1 MAVKVLVPGLLASQA
16 GGKKEFE
23 VEGATL
29 GDALRELPLRDLL
42 FDESGTLRPLVNV
55 YVDRQDMR
63 MRDGLDTPLEGDEEI
78 RIVAA
83 IAGGCA

>member
-1 MAVKVLVPGLLASQA
+1 VAVRVLVPGLLASQA

>member
-1 MAVKVLVPGLLASQA
+1 MAVTVLVPSLLANQA
-16 GGKKEFE
+16 GGKKKFE

-29 GDALRELPLRDLL
+29 GDALRALPIRDLL
-42 FDESGTLRPLVNV
+42 FDEAGQLRPLVNV

-63 MRDGLDTPLEGDEEI
+63 MREGVDTPLEGSEEI
-78 RIVAA
+78 RVVAA

>member
-1 MAVKVLVPGLLASQA
+1 VAVKVLVPGLLASQA

>member
-1 MAVKVLVPGLLASQA
+1 VAVTVLLPGLLAAQV
-16 GGKKEFE
+16 GGRKQLE
-23 VEGATL
+23 VEGATVA
-29 GDALRELPLRDLL
+29 DALRALPIRDLL
-42 FDESGTLRPLVNV
+42 FDEAGELRPLVNV

-63 MRDGLDTPLEGDEEI
+63 MREGLDTPLDGGEEI

>member
-29 GDALRELPLRDLL
+29 GDALRDLPLRDLL

-63 MRDGLDTPLEGDEEI
+63 MRDGLDTALQGDEEI

>member
-42 FDESGTLRPLVNV
+42 FDESGALRPLVNV
-55 YVDRQDMR
+55 YVDRRDMR
-63 MRDGLDTPLEGDEEI
+63 MRDGLETPLEGDEEI